1 MNWLK
6 IVFYPLLAIAVSSCA
21 VQQPISS
28 EPGYMLTLQ
37 QVKWTV
43 ITPDQQIKNKSILF
57 ALTEE
62 DFAKN
67 SANWRELNLLV
78 ANQQAIIERYK
89 ARYEPSN

>member
-1 MNWLK
+1 
-6 IVFYPLLAIAVSSCA
+6 
-21 VQQPISS
+21 
-28 EPGYMLTLQ
+28 MLTLQ